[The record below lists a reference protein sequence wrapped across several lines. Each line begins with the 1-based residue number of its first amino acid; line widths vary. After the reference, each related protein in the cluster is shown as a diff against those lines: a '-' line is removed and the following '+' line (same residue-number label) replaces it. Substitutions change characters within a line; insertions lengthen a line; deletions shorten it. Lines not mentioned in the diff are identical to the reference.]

1 MMKKIGLIGLTLA
14 IGLSFAFQAKADDKK
29 VIAIGEAK
37 TLNCKRGHYFDNQ
50 QAQALVAN
58 LRTRIAAT
66 RVFDV
71 VSRSVMGKILQEH
84 KMVMVGLADSET
96 VKELGNLLQADY
108 LIGLEA
114 TCGSTVT
121 FNVNLWDVETAK
133 TVFAKAYEMK
143 DGRKTSKAIKDIAKL
158 IKTFGKTGRWPSEG
172 SSSKSEL
179 MMMIDSKAFH
189 ASAEYI
195 INQIRRQV
203 PKFQANVEEVNAYS
217 DTITLKVRYGARKAW
232 PGLKLKVE
240 RDGEEIGWMYL
251 KEKPKG
257 KHSVKAGTTGEISA
271 FEEGDVASCVDWE
284 PVIAIGH
291 IEDVDLDNPDLVD
304 LFCEQLL
311 KEFSEAEGV
320 APAEGKKIDRILQ
333 RMGTKTKKKDLA
345 KLHKAGVDLL
355 IVGRFLGETGNRQLN
370 FEVLN
375 TVDGKRVIKIKRD
388 GIGL

>member
-1 MMKKIGLIGLTLA
+1 MMKKIGLLGLTLA
-14 IGLSFAFQAKADDKK
+14 IGLSFAFQARADDKK

-37 TLNCKRGHYFDNQ
+37 TINCGGNRYFRDQ
-50 QAQALVAN
+50 RAAAVASN
-58 LRTRIAAT
+58 LRSRIAAT
-66 RVFDV
+66 RVFTV
-71 VSRSVMGKILQEH
+71 VSRTVMGKILQEH
-84 KMVMVGLADSET
+84 KMVMVGLADSAT
-96 VKELGNLLQADY
+96 VKELGQLLQADY
-108 LIGLEA
+108 LLGLEV
-114 TCGSTVT
+114 TCMDTIT
-121 FNVNLWDVETAK
+121 FNVNLWDVETGATSFTK
-133 TVFAKAYEMK
+133 VYEMK
-143 DGRKTSKAIKDIAKL
+143 DGKKVSRAVKDIAKV
-158 IKTFGKTGRWPSEG
+158 IKDFGKSGRWPG
-172 SSSKSEL
+172 GPGKSET

-189 ASAEYI
+189 DSAEYI
-195 INQIRRQV
+195 IRQIRHQV
-203 PKFQANVEEVNAYS
+203 PKFQAKVEEVNAYS
-217 DTITLKVRYGARKAW
+217 DTITLKVSYGARKAW

-257 KHSVKAGTTGEISA
+257 KRSVKAGTTGEISA

-291 IEDVDLDNPDLVD
+291 IDDEDLDNEDLVD
-304 LFCEQLL
+304 MFREEMN
-311 KEFSEAEGV
+311 KEFEQADGV

-355 IVGRFLGETGNRQLN
+355 IVGRFSGETGKRRVD
-370 FEVLN
+370 FDVLN